1 MLSIILP
8 SRNEPN
14 ASKMM
19 EELEATYNN
28 VQLIVSNDAD
38 GRGKGFA
45 IRQAFAHAT
54 GEYVCFLDADGDIS
68 PKMIKRLIPYIVDY
82 DIVVGVKPISGR
94 WDRRILTFL
103 SRYYIAILFNIK
115 VDTQTG
121 IKLFRR
127 YAIQEFYNDGFLF
140 DLEILSV
147 AKKRGMKL
155 IEVPIEATV
164 NKGMKLTS
172 IWRTFKES
180 ITLWL
185 ELR

>member
-8 SRNEPN
+8 SLNEPN
-14 ASKMM
+14 AIKMM

-45 IRQAFAHAT
+45 VRQALQHAT

-68 PKMIKRLIPYIVDY
+68 PKMIKRLIPFIADY

-94 WDRRILTFL
+94 WDRRILTFF
-103 SRYYIAILFNIK
+103 SRYYIALFFNIK
-115 VDTQTG
+115 VDSQTG

-127 YAIQEFYNDGFLF
+127 YAIPEFYNDGFLF

-147 AKKRGMKL
+147 AKQKKFTM
-155 IEVPIEATV
+155 IEVPIEANV
-164 NKGMKLTS
+164 NKAMKLIS
-172 IWRTFKES
+172 IWKTLKES